1 MLTPRRHF
9 RDAHKNNQT
18 MIFEGKQHTMEKIT
32 IKALLLLLLLLYFPS
47 NNQVI
52 SLRNEFYNYM
62 TSRSR
67 PVPRGLFPTPN
78 YVIQLI
84 IYKLKQTCTY
94 YDSTTQA

>member
-32 IKALLLLLLLLYFPS
+32 ICKKKNTICHFPS

-84 IYKLKQTCTY
+84 MYKLKQTCTY